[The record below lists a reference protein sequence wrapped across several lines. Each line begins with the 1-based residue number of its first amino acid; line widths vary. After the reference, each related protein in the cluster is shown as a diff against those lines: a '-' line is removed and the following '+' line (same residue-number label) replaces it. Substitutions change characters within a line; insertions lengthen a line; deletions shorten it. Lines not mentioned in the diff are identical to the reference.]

1 MKERSDGKAEST
13 DGVQWKINSVK
24 KKSKQ
29 DTSENHTACKTRV
42 WDYWMGEI
50 MKTERI
56 LEGNLSNLFTVLMS
70 LCDSDTKNQDE
81 SMKEFSEFEKK
92 LDAIW
97 TSRPNQKTGLHCV
110 NEWPKQKT

>member
-42 WDYWMGEI
+42 
-50 MKTERI
+50 
-56 LEGNLSNLFTVLMS
+56 
-70 LCDSDTKNQDE
+70 
-81 SMKEFSEFEKK
+81 
-92 LDAIW
+92 
-97 TSRPNQKTGLHCV
+97 
-110 NEWPKQKT
+110 